1 MKLIDVIRR
10 RCFGLENDF
19 DKKEL
24 VIESIWLYNFLRFCD
39 IFKVR
44 LKVVENYL
52 RVFLFLGFMVVVK

>member
-44 LKVVENYL
+44 SKVVENYL